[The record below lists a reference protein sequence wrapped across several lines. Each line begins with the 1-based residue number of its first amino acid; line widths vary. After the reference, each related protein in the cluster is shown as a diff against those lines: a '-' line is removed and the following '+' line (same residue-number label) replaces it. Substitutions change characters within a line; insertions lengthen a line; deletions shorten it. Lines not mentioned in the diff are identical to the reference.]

1 MQKVLF
7 HPSGFNS
14 FRKSLKISNEVPYL
28 IIAANVEGNAS
39 KDMQELNPSRI
50 HQIKDHGDKVKYLLS
65 VVEYDSEQQE
75 LKGLN
80 LSKSYLIE
88 GDFIWSLLQYSDDSI
103 MICGRY

>member
-1 MQKVLF
+1 MLF

-75 LKGLN
+75 LKDFN
-80 LSKSYLIE
+80 LSKSCMVV
-88 GDFIWSLLQYSDDSI
+88 GDLLYSLLQNTDDNI
-103 MICGRY
+103 MFCGRY